1 MELLPKK
8 KKNKKRQR
16 DLIDADESAVMT
28 QSLAPP
34 VAAHAPGRPE
44 PMTGNGMLEAMEGK
58 KKKKKKNKSVGQPSD
73 AAESQ
78 PLTSSGAGASGI
90 EADDDNAN
98 FDDLFSGLSKAKAK
112 ARERAAEEAAAAAA
126 EAKAAAKAAAKAKR
140 EAKTLE
146 RDIFG
151 ETYDPDMKVDP
162 MNAKVHRKDAAT
174 GLNVY
179 KAQHL
184 GIGLGGGTPLCPFDC
199 DCCF

>member
-16 DLIDADESAVMT
+16 DLIDADESAVTT
-28 QSLAPP
+28 QRLAPP

-44 PMTGNGMLEAMEGK
+44 PMAGNGMLEAMEGK
-58 KKKKKKNKSVGQPSD
+58 KKKKKKKSGGQPSD
-73 AAESQ
+73 AAGSQ

-162 MNAKVHRKDAAT
+162 MNAKVHRKD
-174 GLNVY
+174 V
-179 KAQHL
+179 
-184 GIGLGGGTPLCPFDC
+184 
-199 DCCF
+199 